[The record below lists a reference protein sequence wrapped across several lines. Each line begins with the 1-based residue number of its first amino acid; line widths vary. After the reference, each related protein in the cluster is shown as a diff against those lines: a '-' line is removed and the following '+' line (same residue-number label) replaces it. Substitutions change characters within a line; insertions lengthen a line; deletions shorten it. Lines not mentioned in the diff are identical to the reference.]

1 MKRCALLVI
10 IVLASVLLGGCSQTQ
25 EEILVT
31 EVSYGVNDTVSM
43 DAVSTLRDI
52 ATTQYFTEQAVA
64 EEDIETIVQAGINAP
79 SAMNGQPWHFSVI
92 TDAEVLQQISDGMG
106 GGMGFGGMRPSGEG
120 DMEMPEGMTPPEGMD
135 GEMPEGFDGTM
146 PEGDFAEEMGGERPE
161 GMELPEDF
169 DGTMPEGMEIPDDG
183 EAPAAPAMPS
193 GGSSGGVSKAGITD
207 APLVIV
213 ISCKEGS
220 ELDAGLACQNMSAT
234 AQLLGYGTKIIS
246 SPTIAL
252 NGSEQDTYR
261 ELLGIPEEYSAAAIL
276 LIGYEDT
283 SVDENIDGYTGATS
297 RNNEEDMVTYIRAE

>member
-1 MKRCALLVI
+1 MKHFQKKAVAKGMAISLLCASLC
-10 IVLASVLLGGCSQTQ
+10 GCGQTQ
-25 EEILVT
+25 EQTPVT
-31 EVSYGVNDTVSM
+31 EVVPQEIVSVSSV
-43 DAVSTLRDI
+43 DAAAILADI
-52 ATTQYFTEQAVA
+52 STTQYFTEQTVA

-79 SAMNGQPWHFSVI
+79 SAMNSQPWHFSVI

-135 GEMPEGFDGTM
+135 GEMPEGVDGTM
-146 PEGDFAEEMGGERPE
+146 PEGGFPDGMNGERPE
-161 GMELPEDF
+161 GME
-169 DGTMPEGMEIPDDG
+169 MPEGMELPGNG

-193 GGSSGGVSKAGITD
+193 GGSSGGASKAGITD

>member
-1 MKRCALLVI
+1 MKHFQKKAVAKGMAISLLCASLC
-10 IVLASVLLGGCSQTQ
+10 GCGQAQEQTP
-25 EEILVT
+25 VT
-31 EVSYGVNDTVSM
+31 EVVPQEIVSVSSV
-43 DAVSTLRDI
+43 DAAAILADI
-52 ATTQYFTEQAVA
+52 STTQYFTEQEVA

-106 GGMGFGGMRPSGEG
+106 GGMVFGGMRPSGEG

-135 GEMPEGFDGTM
+135 GEMPEGVDGTM
-146 PEGDFAEEMGGERPE
+146 PEVGFPDGMNGERPE
-161 GMELPEDF
+161 GME
-169 DGTMPEGMEIPDDG
+169 MPEGMEIPGNG
-183 EAPAAPAMPS
+183 EAPAVPAMPN

-213 ISCKEGS
+213 ISCKDGS

-276 LIGYEDT
+276 LIGYEDS